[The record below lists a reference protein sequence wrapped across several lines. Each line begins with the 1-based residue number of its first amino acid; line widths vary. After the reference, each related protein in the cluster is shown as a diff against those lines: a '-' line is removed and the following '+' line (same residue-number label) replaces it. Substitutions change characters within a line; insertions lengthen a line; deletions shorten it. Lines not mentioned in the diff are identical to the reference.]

1 MFAHPRNVK
10 NQRLLDC
17 SIHPVAASRRRRP
30 YWRAGAVAALLWLLL
45 APCLPAAIQD
55 RREAVALE
63 SQRYR
68 AQHFPDGH
76 MPPKHG
82 WRQPSSPQ
90 AGGTG
95 SKETPGGVGY
105 GYYFYNA
112 DLLWTNSSIADYY
125 VVAPTNLG
133 GNVTTLYLTST
144 CRAQLGTESL
154 IAYEYSNGD
163 PQLWIFDWS
172 QYPANP
178 WQVFLDLPPS
188 PQYLTMRPDEFAVTR
203 QMVHVRNGTYYLGF
217 TNGLYNWQNQT
228 LLFDFVRGDW
238 DYIYSRSYT
247 TTSLAANLPQAGG
260 ESTGFWGPIVETFQ
274 TYTNIN
280 AIGYDLI
287 RLFQDGNA
295 NPSWLTPANSYN
307 YQSTDGGIAATTNWN
322 LLTQATNTSFT
333 VAVGTNSQAGGS
345 YNMGSLCVTANTN
358 AACFSLSPSAGAIS
372 PYWIITPNS
381 NRWDKTVV
389 GLPPG
394 AYTITFSSVS
404 GLAAPAQQ
412 VFTIATNSITTVQAV
427 YETLPVWQSATLLGQ
442 TLTCIWSAPSNSS
455 YQLQC
460 TANLAKTNWT
470 NLGSPIASVNG
481 RVTTTNS
488 ITSPQGF
495 YRLRLSP

>member
-1 MFAHPRNVK
+1 M
-10 NQRLLDC
+10 
-17 SIHPVAASRRRRP
+17 
-30 YWRAGAVAALLWLLL
+30 
-45 APCLPAAIQD
+45 
-55 RREAVALE
+55 
-63 SQRYR
+63 
-68 AQHFPDGH
+68 
-76 MPPKHG
+76 
-82 WRQPSSPQ
+82 
-90 AGGTG
+90 
-95 SKETPGGVGY
+95 
-105 GYYFYNA
+105 
-112 DLLWTNSSIADYY
+112 
-125 VVAPTNLG
+125 
-133 GNVTTLYLTST
+133 
-144 CRAQLGTESL
+144 
-154 IAYEYSNGD
+154 
-163 PQLWIFDWS
+163 
-172 QYPANP
+172 
-178 WQVFLDLPPS
+178 FLDLPPS

-322 LLTQATNTSFT
+322 LLTQATNTSYT

-358 AACFSLSPSAGAIS
+358 AACFSLSPSAGSIS

-389 GLPPG
+389 GLAPG
-394 AYTITFSSVS
+394 AYTITFSPCRDSPRPPS
-404 GLAAPAQQ
+404 RFSP
-412 VFTIATNSITTVQAV
+412 
-427 YETLPVWQSATLLGQ
+427 LPPTASPRSRPFMRRCRCGKARPCLGRPSR
-442 TLTCIWSAPSNSS
+442 CIWSAQSNSS

-488 ITSPQGF
+488 INQARRGF
-495 YRLRLSP
+495 IVLCSLREQQRRLCG